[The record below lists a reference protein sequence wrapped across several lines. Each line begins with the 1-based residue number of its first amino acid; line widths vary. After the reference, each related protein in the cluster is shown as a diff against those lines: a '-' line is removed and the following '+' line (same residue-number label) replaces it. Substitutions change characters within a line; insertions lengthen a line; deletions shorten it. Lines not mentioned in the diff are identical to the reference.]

1 MGRMVEQPT
10 HVPSGVTDK
19 GARGPMLCSG
29 IISPS
34 LSNVLTIQNHKN
46 RVKVEVQYFL
56 ILMHHNTSDIN
67 YKRSFKQHQ

>member
-1 MGRMVEQPT
+1 MVEQPT

-19 GARGPMLCSG
+19 GARGPVLCSG

-46 RVKVEVQYFL
+46 RVKVEVQY
-56 ILMHHNTSDIN
+56 TDAP
-67 YKRSFKQHQ
+67 